1 MAKRKKIIVIEAQ
14 RIFRKN
20 KHGMDFVALE
30 MIRGLQQLDTF
41 NQYVIAVGPGEDQ
54 CLEATENFKIVLL
67 SSSNYFIWE
76 QLLLPQ
82 LLKKEHADL
91 LHCTSNTAPLFLKIP
106 LVLTLH
112 DIIFMEKKIGNNTS
126 LYQNLGR
133 IYRRWVVPR
142 ILKKVHKVI
151 TVSDFEQNNIAAAFP
166 ELRDHIITVY
176 NGVSTRFKPL
186 PFCTD
191 PRFSALEKGSYWL
204 LLGNTD
210 PKKNLKN
217 TLKAYAYYLKESKY
231 KKKMLL
237 ADLEQEH
244 LDRLLTEMDLQEI
257 KDYLI
262 VEAYIAHD
270 LLVQVYNQAFAFLY
284 PSIRESFGL
293 PLLEAMACGTPV
305 VTSNTSAIPEVAQDN
320 VVYIN
325 PNDIRSIGSGMLELE
340 NNHLLY
346 DNLIVK
352 GLARSA
358 RFDWNQT
365 AAKTLAI
372 YESVHLS
379 K

>member
-1 MAKRKKIIVIEAQ
+1 
-14 RIFRKN
+14 
-20 KHGMDFVALE
+20 MDFVALE

-142 ILKKVHKVI
+142 ILKKVQKVI

-166 ELRDHIITVY
+166 DLRDHIITVY

-244 LDRLLTEMDLQEI
+244 LDRLLTELDLQEI

-340 NNHLLY
+340 NDHLLY

-352 GLARSA
+352 GLARTA